1 MASHDIYQLSQHLWV
16 HPVRC
21 MDLLM
26 SSLLV
31 YSLTWSSSDRATYFL
46 IQSSSRS
53 LEMAF
58 LKAGHDNKVWG
69 KENIQFN
76 QHPCLTRQCYH
87 IFLSLTFVSH
97 VHIEAFL
104 VLEVS
109 GPIQFHLS
117 FSLIPGFSMFLYSSH
132 LPALAS
138 TLCVLP
144 FYVWVLLGC
153 PCSSTEFSWPF
164 CISFWSLGWTAF
176 DLGKGHP

>member
-1 MASHDIYQLSQHLWV
+1 MIYT
-16 HPVRC
+16 
-21 MDLLM
+21 
-26 SSLLV
+26 SSLNTCGCILSGAWTYSCPVYLYIHWPDPLLTGLHISWFSLPPTLWKWHSWRLV
-31 YSLTWSSSDRATYFL
+31 MIIRSGAKKTFSLINTPVSLGSAIIFFL
-46 IQSSSRS
+46 V
-53 LEMAF
+53 L
-58 LKAGHDNKVWG
+58 H
-69 KENIQFN
+69 
-76 QHPCLTRQCYH
+76 
-87 IFLSLTFVSH
+87 LSPMY
-97 VHIEAFL
+97 FL